1 MFSIKIILVLFFKN
15 VVNVGLRM
23 LCLFS
28 GDYTF
33 GQTKGATQT
42 IVKDSSLR
50 SSTKTSLL
58 CWKAL
63 QSSRNKGAR
72 DLEVRIE
79 PLELNY
85 VYCFLLLTIAK
96 INKRIIM
103 FQK

>member
-42 IVKDSSLR
+42 NNSEGCK
-50 SSTKTSLL
+50 STFIDKL
-58 CWKAL
+58 
-63 QSSRNKGAR
+63 KG
-72 DLEVRIE
+72 D
-79 PLELNY
+79 
-85 VYCFLLLTIAK
+85 CFVEKLY
-96 INKRIIM
+96 
-103 FQK
+103 